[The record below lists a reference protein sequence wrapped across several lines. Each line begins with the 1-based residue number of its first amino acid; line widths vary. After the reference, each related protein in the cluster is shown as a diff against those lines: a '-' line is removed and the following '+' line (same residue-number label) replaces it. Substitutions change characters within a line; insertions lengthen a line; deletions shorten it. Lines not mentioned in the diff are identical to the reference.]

1 MKRKR
6 RHSRFGQGGG
16 LDLGHVE
23 WQMALGQGEA
33 SRRLLIEWPGPG
45 TGACGEGR
53 DGDLAKMWASL
64 ALGSYVEA
72 MREGELP
79 RESVGRGEGS
89 KTEPWETPAFKGQAR
104 KGPCMEPPPR
114 SSREARGEPERN
126 LTLEKASKRKGSAGS
141 ETRVLPRTGILKCPL
156 NKVGK
161 VADTVR
167 ACDRYLG
174 VHHAA
179 LSTLTHI

>member
-6 RHSRFGQGGG
+6 RHSRFGQGDG

-33 SRRLLIEWPGPG
+33 SRRLLIEWPWPG
-45 TGACGEGR
+45 TGAWGEGR

-72 MREGELP
+72 LREGELP
-79 RESVGRGEGS
+79 RGSVGRGEGS

-104 KGPCMEPPPR
+104 KGPCMEPPTEQQRGQRRTRKEPHLGEGIKEEGL
-114 SSREARGEPERN
+114 SRIRD
-126 LTLEKASKRKGSAGS
+126 TSASQ
-141 ETRVLPRTGILKCPL
+141 
-156 NKVGK
+156 
-161 VADTVR
+161 
-167 ACDRYLG
+167 DRDFKMSIEQG
-174 VHHAA
+174 G
-179 LSTLTHI
+179 